1 MRMAAAA
8 RDSSEL
14 SRCGLSSDGLANATL
29 LCGAAAAAG
38 GVEWVLGIR
47 PAWARDQPTHN
58 TVNEDTLQFTEA
70 ALTLPA
76 RDAGN

>member
-1 MRMAAAA
+1 MHVAAAA

-47 PAWARDQPTHN
+47 PGEKW
-58 TVNEDTLQFTEA
+58 
-70 ALTLPA
+70 
-76 RDAGN
+76 